1 MRLRNRPWAKPEL
14 ESCEFYIQDSF
25 EHAGHWKEIFGNNN
39 PIWLELGCG
48 KGLFLSGY
56 APYHQELN
64 FIGADIKSL
73 MLAYARRN
81 IQESYDCISIPVSNC
96 KLLSLDVERI
106 RYAFSPEDSIDRIII
121 NFPNPWPK
129 EPHKKRRL
137 THTKQLLQ
145 YKNIMSDSAEIHF
158 KTDSDMLY
166 EESIPYFAEAGL
178 VILEQEDDYYSN
190 HQMDPMVLTEHEK
203 KFIDSGM
210 PIHYIKAK
218 KS

>member
-14 ESCEFYIQDSF
+14 ESCDYFIQDSF
-25 EHAGHWKEIFGNNN
+25 GHAGHWRELFGNSN

-48 KGLFLSGY
+48 KGMYLAGF
-56 APYHQELN
+56 APYHPEIN
-64 FIGADIKSL
+64 FVGADIKSL

-81 IQESYDCISIPVSNC
+81 IQEAYDKENKPVDNC
-96 KLLSLDVERI
+96 LLLSLDVERI

-166 EESIPYFAEAGL
+166 EQSLPYFSEAGL
-178 VILEQEDDYYSN
+178 TILEQDDDYYSD
-190 HQMDPMVLTEHEK
+190 HPLDPLVLTEHES
-203 KFIDSGM
+203 KFIEAGM
-210 PIHYIKAK
+210 PIHFIRAK
-218 KS
+218 K

>member
-81 IQESYDCISIPVSNC
+81 IQESYDSASIPVSNC

-178 VILEQEDDYYSN
+178 VILEQEDDYYST
-190 HQMDPMVLTEHEK
+190 HQMDPLVLTEHEK

>member
-25 EHAGHWKEIFGNNN
+25 EHAGHWREIFGNNN

-56 APYHQELN
+56 APYHQEIN

-81 IQESYDCISIPVSNC
+81 IQDVYDSKCISVTNC

-129 EPHKKRRL
+129 ESHKKRRL

-145 YKNIMSDSAEIHF
+145 YKNIMSDYAEIHF

-166 EESIPYFAEAGL
+166 EQSIPYFEEAGL
-178 VILEQEDDYYSN
+178 KILEQEDDYYSS
-190 HQMDPMVLTEHEK
+190 HQMDPMILTEHEK

-210 PIHYIKAK
+210 PIHYIKARK
-218 KS
+218 

>member
-14 ESCEFYIQDSF
+14 ESCDFYLQDSF
-25 EHAGHWKEIFGNNN
+25 EHAGHWHELFELDN

-48 KGLFLSGY
+48 KGLYLAGY
-56 APYHQELN
+56 APFHQEIN

-73 MLAYARRN
+73 MLAYARRY
-81 IQESYDCISIPVSNC
+81 IQEAYDMQGLTVNNC

-106 RYAFSPEDSIDRIII
+106 RFAFLPEDGIERIII

-145 YKNIMSDSAEIHF
+145 YKDILCDSGEIHF

-166 EESIPYFAEAGL
+166 EQSIPYFHEAGL
-178 VILEQEDDYYSN
+178 NILEQEDDYYATHPIN
-190 HQMDPMVLTEHEK
+190 PKVLTEHER
-203 KFIDSGM
+203 KFIEAGM
-210 PIHYIKAK
+210 PIHYILATK
-218 KS
+218 